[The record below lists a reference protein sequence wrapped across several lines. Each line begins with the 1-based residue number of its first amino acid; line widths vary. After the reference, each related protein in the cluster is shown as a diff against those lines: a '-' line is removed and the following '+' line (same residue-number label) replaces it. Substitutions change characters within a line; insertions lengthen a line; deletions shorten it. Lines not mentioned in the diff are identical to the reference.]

1 MGINISHSDEERY
14 ILADISEKQKDFPF
28 IYVGKGTYA
37 VDIKVNNSL
46 NILGANQCYNFQI
59 GNYTSIGSEV
69 EFIIDQNHDYKSVF
83 QGVIRPF
90 ATGDMSSKE
99 GLGQMMSRIHRK
111 GQIIVGNDVWIG
123 DRATILGGVTIGNG
137 AVIAA
142 GAVVTKD
149 VPPFAIVGG
158 NPAEVISY
166 RFDRDTCNKLNKIQ
180 WWNFDRNEL
189 LFAKEDLQGDP
200 KDFANKYIDKIEYFE
215 RKSGEFVPF
224 ITDKAVPRYLT
235 FIESDTQ
242 YPLFPFA
249 IEAFMEK
256 FVDGGAEL
264 IVAYASDDK
273 VQCDA
278 AGKLVDILNETVP
291 EELIVNVCGINT
303 ADEEA
308 VFSEADYFITGRDKR
323 NMIRM
328 DYASKYGVG
337 VISGADVPIQLFR
350 LENLWDKK
358 KFLYFN
364 GTQLEKTM

>member
-1 MGINISHSDEERY
+1 MGIAISSENIKRY
-14 ILADISEKQKDFPF
+14 IYADISEKEKDFPF
-28 IYVGKGTYA
+28 VCVGKETYA
-37 VDIKVNNSL
+37 LDIRINNSL
-46 NILGANQCYNFQI
+46 KINGANQCYNFQI

-69 EFIIDQNHDYKSVF
+69 EFIIDQNHDYKSVY

-90 ATGDMSSKE
+90 GTGERSKQ

-111 GQIIVGNDVWIG
+111 GQIIVGSDVWIG

-137 AVIAA
+137 AVVAA

-149 VPPFAIVGG
+149 VPPYAIVGG

-166 RFDRDTCNKLNKIQ
+166 RFDRETCTKLNKIQ
-180 WWNFDRNEL
+180 WWNFSDDEL
-189 LFAKEDLQGDP
+189 MFAKNDLQGDP
-200 KDFANKYIDKIEYFE
+200 KEFADKYIEDVKCFE
-215 RKSGEFVPF
+215 RKSGMFVPY
-224 ITDKAVPRYLT
+224 ITEKSVPRYLT
-235 FIESDTQ
+235 FIESDTT

-256 FVDGGAEL
+256 YVHGGAEL
-264 IVAYASDDK
+264 IVAYSSDDK
-273 VQCDA
+273 IQCKA
-278 AGKLVDILNETVP
+278 AEKLIEILNETVP
-291 EELIVNVCGINT
+291 EELIVNVCGIET

-308 VFSEADYFITGRDKR
+308 VFSEADYFITGRDMR
-323 NMIRM
+323 NLLRM

-337 VISGADVPIQLFR
+337 VISGADVPIQLSR
-350 LENLWDKK
+350 LENLWDKN